1 MRLQKGLLLRSTE
14 TKGYQRNK
22 ICLQHL
28 LKILYLAVTKVMVK
42 RNFLQLYHF
51 VNNFLYKNDM
61 KY

>member
-22 ICLQHL
+22 IYLQHL